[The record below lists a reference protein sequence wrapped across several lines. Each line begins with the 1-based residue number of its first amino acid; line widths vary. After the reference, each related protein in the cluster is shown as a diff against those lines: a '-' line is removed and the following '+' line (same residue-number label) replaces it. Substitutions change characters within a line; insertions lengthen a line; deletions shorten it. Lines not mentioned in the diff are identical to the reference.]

1 MPGLVT
7 ALDMARE
14 DDDIIE
20 SADEAVGWFEGS
32 EEVFVGKGLQ
42 LEAATLV
49 REVVVEAGSWL
60 DTAIETVVSVGV
72 AQELLEVEDT
82 EELASA
88 LLRAWNAAA
97 RFLSFMILFWLLCL
111 CLDDGGGTCWGHWG
125 AGWRGRWAAPGCPS

>member
-7 ALDMARE
+7 ALVWE
-14 DDDIIE
+14 ESDD
-20 SADEAVGWFEGS
+20 AAVGWFEES
-32 EEVFVGKGLQ
+32 EELIVGKGTKLDAAA
-42 LEAATLV
+42 LEVA
-49 REVVVEAGSWL
+49 REVTVEAGSWL
-60 DTAIETVVSVGV
+60 ETAIDAVVIVGV
-72 AQELLEVEDT
+72 AQEVLDVEDT

>member
-1 MPGLVT
+1 
-7 ALDMARE
+7 MARE

-20 SADEAVGWFEGS
+20 SADEAVGWFEAS
-32 EEVFVGKGLQ
+32 EELFVGQGMK

-60 DTAIETVVSVGV
+60 DTAIDTVVIVGV
-72 AQELLEVEDT
+72 AQELLEVEDI
-82 EELASA
+82 EDLASA

-111 CLDDGGGTCWGHWG
+111 RLDDGGGTCWDHWG
-125 AGWRGRWAAPGCPS
+125 AGWRGRWAASGCPS

>member
-7 ALDMARE
+7 ALGWE
-14 DDDIIE
+14 ESDD
-20 SADEAVGWFEGS
+20 AAVGWFEES
-32 EEVFVGKGLQ
+32 EELIVGKGTKLDAAA
-42 LEAATLV
+42 LEVA
-49 REVVVEAGSWL
+49 REVTVEAGSWL
-60 DTAIETVVSVGV
+60 ETAIDTVVIVGV
-72 AQELLEVEDT
+72 AQEVLDVEDT

-97 RFLSFMILFWLLCL
+97 RFLSFMILFWLLRL